1 MSRCFSLQSILSFC
15 LNTWEIIADDWKGIA
30 IYMKIGNVELNNNVF
45 LAPMAGVTDA
55 PFRLLCKEQGCG
67 LVYTEMVS
75 AKGLHYN
82 SEKSFNIAKIND
94 EERPAAVQI
103 FGSDPA
109 LMAEIA
115 KKLEEYEP
123 DIIDINMGCPTPK
136 ITKNG
141 EGSALMLS
149 PVLVGQIVEAVSK
162 AVSRPVTVKIRKGWD
177 DEHVNA
183 VEIAKIAQESGA
195 AAVAVHGR
203 TRQQFYS
210 GTADW
215 NIIKQVKDTLGIP
228 VIGNGDITSPEK
240 AKEMLDQTGCDA
252 VMIGRGAQGNPW
264 IFNRI
269 TTYLRM
275 GELKSEPSPQ
285 EKIETLLRHMDMLVE
300 LKGERTGVLEMRKH
314 IAWYIKGMNNSSSV
328 KEQVFKITSRE
339 AMEKLLREYI
349 ENY

>member
-1 MSRCFSLQSILSFC
+1 
-15 LNTWEIIADDWKGIA
+15 
-30 IYMKIGNVELNNNVF
+30 MKIGNVVLKNNVF

-55 PFRLLCKEQGCG
+55 PFRLLCKEKGCG

-75 AKGLHYN
+75 AKGLYYN
-82 SEKSFNIAKIND
+82 DEKSFKIAKIND
-94 EERPAAVQI
+94 DERPVAIQI
-103 FGSDPA
+103 FGSDPGI
-109 LMAEIA
+109 MAEIA

-177 DEHVNA
+177 EEHVNA
-183 VEIAKIAQESGA
+183 VEIARIAQESGA

-210 GTADW
+210 GKADW
-215 NIIKQVKDTLGIP
+215 NIIKKVKESLRIP
-228 VIGNGDITSPEK
+228 VIGNGDITSPER
-240 AKEMLDQTGCDA
+240 AKEMFEQTGCDA

-264 IFNRI
+264 IFDRVI
-269 TTYLRM
+269 TYLST

-285 EKIETLLRHMDMLVE
+285 EKIETLLRHMDMLVK

-314 IAWYIKGMNNSSSV
+314 IAWYIKGMNNSSSI
-328 KEQVFKITSRE
+328 KEQIFKITSKDE
-339 AMEKLLREYI
+339 MERLLREYI